1 MGRSLLDVCQKLTDA
16 VNVIVGWQLESTTW
30 LKRTLVVKQDPSGSQ
45 RAIDLSPSMGV
56 GGLVGAGVGPGGP
69 TVSTFASE
77 ASSMRGSTISLAC
90 ANPTSGGNSN
100 RLSSIADGVSHTG
113 SMAQLSQS
121 NSDGVGTAR
130 KSASTLRASV
140 KDPAKKDPTDST
152 QALFLLAENL
162 TELIDSI
169 TRSEDKEKM
178 VPTLQAVWGNTLPYL
193 KAKK

>member
-1 MGRSLLDVCQKLTDA
+1 VGRALLDVCQKLTDA

-30 LKRTLVVKQDPSGSQ
+30 LKRTLVVKQDPTGSQ
-45 RAIDLSPSMGV
+45 RAIDIS
-56 GGLVGAGVGPGGP
+56 GGGGMIGPGGTAP

-77 ASSMRGSTISLAC
+77 ASSMRGSTISLAG
-90 ANPTSGGNSN
+90 ANPNTSGGGNSN
-100 RLSSIADGVSHTG
+100 RLSSIADGVSHAG
-113 SMAQLSQS
+113 SMATLSQS